1 MYKFIR
7 NIVLLLVC
15 GLGIVTSVLYN
26 ENTGLRKE
34 VSIMSGNQKAFLEEN
49 DTLKNKCRLFKFQIE
64 QLNYSNDV
72 LLNKMDSVRK
82 ELKIKDSEIKQL
94 QFLKSEA
101 VRTDTIIF
109 TDTIFKESS
118 LCIDTIIGDNWY
130 KLQLGLQYPS
140 TINVSPK
147 FISEKYITV
156 SSNKETINPPKKC
169 WVARLFQKKHTVLE
183 INVVEG
189 SPYIENKQ
197 QKFVE
202 IIK

>member
-7 NIVLLLVC
+7 NIVLLLLC
-15 GLGIVTSVLYN
+15 SLGIITSVLYN
-26 ENTGLRKE
+26 ENADLRKE

-64 QLNYSNDV
+64 QLNYSNDA

-109 TDTIFKESS
+109 TDTIFKEPS

-140 TINVSPK
+140 IINVSPK

-169 WVARLFQKKHTVLE
+169 WIARLFQKKHTVLE